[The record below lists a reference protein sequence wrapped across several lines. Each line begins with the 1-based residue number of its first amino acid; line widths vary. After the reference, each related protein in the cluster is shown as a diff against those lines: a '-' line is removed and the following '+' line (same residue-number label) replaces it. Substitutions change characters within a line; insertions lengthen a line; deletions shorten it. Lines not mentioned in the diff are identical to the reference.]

1 MGRSNKQ
8 SEDVSWKAYYDVEE
22 VHFMVEDGDLGSHW
36 DKHSFIVDKNTR
48 EKLHGPYRDYAY
60 ARKQAKRKYKKVVRN
75 MERLLM
81 S

>member
-1 MGRSNKQ
+1 
-8 SEDVSWKAYYDVEE
+8 
-22 VHFMVEDGDLGSHW
+22 MVEDGDLGSHW